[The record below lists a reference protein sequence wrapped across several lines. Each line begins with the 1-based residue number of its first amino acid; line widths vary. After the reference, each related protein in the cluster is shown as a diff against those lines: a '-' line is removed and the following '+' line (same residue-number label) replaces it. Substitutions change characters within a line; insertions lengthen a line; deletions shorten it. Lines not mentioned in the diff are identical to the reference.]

1 MEFAAEDGSV
11 GRAGFVVGD
20 QSGRDGA
27 GEHVF
32 DNLGV
37 FWGAEENA
45 EGGPLV
51 GRIEA
56 ADVDQEG
63 GGWPARRR
71 ASATK
76 ACSGPLLS
84 MAPRTAM
91 VPGSGEFGTR

>member
-1 MEFAAEDGSV
+1 VGEGVEFVEFAAEDGSV
-11 GRAGFVVGD
+11 GRAGLVVGD

-45 EGGPLV
+45 EGGPPV

-56 ADVDQEG
+56 ADVDQERG
-63 GGWPARRR
+63 G
-71 ASATK
+71 
-76 ACSGPLLS
+76 
-84 MAPRTAM
+84 
-91 VPGSGEFGTR
+91 